1 MDIENFLAAYLNEQG
16 QIKNKDLK
24 KIVTQLKVV
33 IRNKIKNKK
42 VRRDEL
48 KKHLTNCGIASG
60 IHYPIPIHH
69 MECFKEFSFYY
80 SKFPNA
86 ERFAYK
92 TISVP
97 VFPGMTETEVENV
110 CKAIKEYSKTTS
122 VESAHKLSQSA

>member
-48 KKHLTNCGIASG
+48 KKILHESLYEMGWSSKQISLLNTTKKINKQKNNNVSPGFFNYKPSGDHGIAAKPSSN
-60 IHYPIPIHH
+60 
-69 MECFKEFSFYY
+69 KFYQGG
-80 SKFPNA
+80 S
-86 ERFAYK
+86 
-92 TISVP
+92 
-97 VFPGMTETEVENV
+97 PGLG
-110 CKAIKEYSKTTS
+110 KGKS
-122 VESAHKLSQSA
+122 